1 MRTPGAN
8 LGFSLAVGEERMGG
22 QCYLL
27 SLEEFFD
34 GADVEKNFREALDK
48 VDGVRRKKAECLRMK
63 ETRAACLGAGLLLQ
77 LAVQEAL
84 KETYGNKICIRTEAD
99 QDIKFSGRE
108 EYPYQLPVYTVPRIL
123 GLLGQPLD
131 LEMYYGGKGK
141 PYLRDYPFY
150 FNLSHSGSYVVCALS
165 KQEVGVDIQ
174 QYKRTDIDRLAER
187 FYSSEEKKALKACH
201 DRKEQ
206 EQLFYQLWTR
216 KEAYGKLTG
225 EGIAA
230 VIDRSVLPAMEGE
243 APAIGGE
250 PLSAEAWVDPP
261 LIWQEWTLEGYGIAL
276 CQYGSRS

>member
-1 MRTPGAN
+1 M
-8 LGFSLAVGEERMGG
+8 
-22 QCYLL
+22 L
-27 SLEEFFD
+27 SLKEFLE
-34 GADVEKNFREALDK
+34 GTDVEKYFREALDK
-48 VDGVRRKKAECLRMK
+48 VDGLRRKRAERMRTK
-63 ETRAACLGAGLLLQ
+63 ESRAACLGAGLLLQ
-77 LAVQEAL
+77 FAVQEAIE
-84 KETYGNKICIRTEAD
+84 ETCGKKICTLTEAAR
-99 QDIKFSGRE
+99 DIEFQGRE
-108 EYPYQLPVYTVPRIL
+108 EYPYQLPVYTLSRIL

-131 LEMYYGGKGK
+131 LELYYGEKGK
-141 PYLRDYPFY
+141 PYLKDSPFY

-165 KQEVGVDIQ
+165 GQEVGVDIQ
-174 QYKRTDIDRLAER
+174 QYKRTDIVRLADR
-187 FYSSEEKKALKACH
+187 FYSAEEKEAMKACH
-201 DRKEQ
+201 DRKER

-261 LIWQEWTLEGYGIAL
+261 LFWQEWTLEGYEIAL